1 MKIVAFIF
9 TVSFFSFSYSF
20 GQSLEER
27 EQQLVSLLNDLR
39 SSENNQQKAI
49 ANKAFQ
55 TYLEETIALP
65 GAFDYPFSELT
76 TLGSLK
82 SSDNLIRLFNWNIE
96 QDDQSQKYYCYI
108 LRFDPKKK
116 EYEISELKDNSIMLP
131 AKPTEILEADMW
143 YGALYYK
150 ILPIDKGSKTAYTLL
165 GWDGNTSLSSMK
177 VMDVLYFAG
186 KSPRLGSP
194 VFKNNGET
202 LKRVFFE
209 HSKKT
214 TMYLNYDEQQ
224 DRIILDHLSPETPS
238 MKGIY
243 SFYVPDL
250 SYDAY
255 ELRGNKWYLKEDVI
269 GVNKQT
275 ASKITVSSYDEKS
288 GTIKEKEIKNKWID
302 PSDMDAPAGGAQHVA
317 TKPEQED
324 GINEEETKKEKVSRN
339 DRKNS
344 PKSYNPLTNKKSK
357 RKK

>member
-1 MKIVAFIF
+1 MKTVVFIF
-9 TVSFFSFSYSF
+9 LASFFACSNTF
-20 GQSLEER
+20 GQSMEER
-27 EQQLVSLLNDLR
+27 ERQLVILLNDLR

-49 ANKAFQ
+49 ANKAFKS
-55 TYLEETIALP
+55 YLEETIALP
-65 GAFDYPFSELT
+65 GAFDYPFSKLT

-82 SSDNLIRLFNWNIE
+82 SPDNIIRLFNWNVE
-96 QDDQSQKYYCYI
+96 QDDQTQKYYCYI

-116 EYEISELKDNSIMLP
+116 EYDISELKDNSVMLP

-143 YGALYYK
+143 YGALYYR

-194 VFKNNGET
+194 VFKHNNET

-214 TMYLNYDEQQ
+214 TMYLNYDEDQE
-224 DRIILDHLSPETPS
+224 RIILDHLSPETPS

-275 ASKITVSSYDEKS
+275 AAKITVSRYDEKS
-288 GTIKEKEIKNKWID
+288 DKIVEKEIKNKWID

-324 GINEEETKKEKVSRN
+324 GVNEPEVKKEKISRK

-344 PKSYNPLTNKKSK
+344 PKSYNPLTNKKAK